1 MQESVVEVRE
11 VGDRELLRQTVGR
24 AEGRVDVSETDE
36 PHAISSSARL
46 APHGRVVGPVG
57 EVIAFEEL
65 VRMRR
70 RRVALAVHARC
81 RLILADSVAA
91 ARDGLVTASTAERPV
106 RLARLRKLEE
116 LEEYASALG

>member
-1 MQESVVEVRE
+1 
-11 VGDRELLRQTVGR
+11 
-24 AEGRVDVSETDE
+24 
-36 PHAISSSARL
+36 
-46 APHGRVVGPVG
+46 VG

-70 RRVALAVHARC
+70 RRRAIAVHARC

-91 ARDGLVTASTAERPV
+91 AREALVTAPASDRLV

>member
-1 MQESVVEVRE
+1 
-11 VGDRELLRQTVGR
+11 
-24 AEGRVDVSETDE
+24 
-36 PHAISSSARL
+36 
-46 APHGRVVGPVG
+46 VG

-91 ARDGLVTASTAERPV
+91 ARDALVTAPASDRLV

>member
-1 MQESVVEVRE
+1 M
-11 VGDRELLRQTVGR
+11 
-24 AEGRVDVSETDE
+24 
-36 PHAISSSARL
+36 
-46 APHGRVVGPVG
+46 APHGRVGAPVG

-91 ARDGLVTASTAERPV
+91 ARDNLVTAPAAERPV

>member
-1 MQESVVEVRE
+1 M
-11 VGDRELLRQTVGR
+11 
-24 AEGRVDVSETDE
+24 
-36 PHAISSSARL
+36 
-46 APHGRVVGPVG
+46 G

-65 VRMRR
+65 ARMRR

-81 RLILADSVAA
+81 RLILAASVAV
-91 ARDGLVTASTAERPV
+91 ARGELVTAPARERLV

>member
-1 MQESVVEVRE
+1 M
-11 VGDRELLRQTVGR
+11 
-24 AEGRVDVSETDE
+24 
-36 PHAISSSARL
+36 
-46 APHGRVVGPVG
+46 APHGRVVAPVG

-91 ARDGLVTASTAERPV
+91 ARDNLVTAPAAERPV

>member
-1 MQESVVEVRE
+1 MDV
-11 VGDRELLRQTVGR
+11 
-24 AEGRVDVSETDE
+24 AEADE
-36 PHAISSSARL
+36 PHVISSSARPV
-46 APHGRVVGPVG
+46 PHGRVIDPVG

-91 ARDGLVTASTAERPV
+91 ARDDLVTAPVGERRV